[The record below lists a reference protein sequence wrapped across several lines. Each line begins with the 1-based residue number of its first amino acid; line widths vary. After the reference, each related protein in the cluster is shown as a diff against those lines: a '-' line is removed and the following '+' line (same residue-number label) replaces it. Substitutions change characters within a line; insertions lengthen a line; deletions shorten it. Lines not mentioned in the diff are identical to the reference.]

1 MKKSLIILLLA
12 ICGISAKAQI
22 IYDPFIKG
30 QTQQTQSQ
38 TVRTTAYYIDYSN
51 DICKLPIKV
60 EIQTKY
66 NQTYFYVVEC
76 YYNDGVQGYW
86 CKIPMRPKV
95 SECMP
100 AYSENPLEK
109 RFMYKA
115 LLNCGW
121 CYFDL

>member
-1 MKKSLIILLLA
+1 MLLT
-12 ICGISAKAQI
+12 IFGVFAKAQI
-22 IYDPFIKG
+22 IYDPLING
-30 QTQQTQSQ
+30 QTQQTQIQ
-38 TVRTTAYYIDYSN
+38 TVRTTAYYVDYSN
-51 DICKLPIKV
+51 DVCKLPIKV

-66 NQTYFYVVEC
+66 NQTYIYVVE
-76 YYNDGVQGYW
+76 YYQNNGNQGHWY
-86 CKIPMRPKV
+86 KIPMRPKV

-100 AYSENPLEK
+100 AYSQNPLEK